1 MNVIADAFN
10 LSFSGRSPRRNYWI
24 AILFYAL
31 GGYLLQTLDYALWD
45 ITITE
50 VAWNTTQYVI
60 AACYLVIFVLAWAM
74 TVRRFH
80 DIGRTGWW
88 SLVCLLP
95 LLGNILSIIIG
106 LLASAE
112 GANRYGPEPLRGRSA
127 ADACAGHN
135 SGFGRFES
143 TQGKR
148 RYYVRR
154 VRSTEA

>member
-1 MNVIADAFN
+1 M
-10 LSFSGRSPRRNYWI
+10 
-24 AILFYAL
+24 
-31 GGYLLQTLDYALWD
+31 LQTLDYALWD

-112 GANRYGPEPLRGRSA
+112 GANRYGPNPYGEEVRLMHAQDTIRALDDLNRLREKGVITSEE
-127 ADACAGHN
+127 
-135 SGFGRFES
+135 FEA
-143 TQGKR
+143 QKHKILNK
-148 RYYVRR
+148 
-154 VRSTEA
+154 